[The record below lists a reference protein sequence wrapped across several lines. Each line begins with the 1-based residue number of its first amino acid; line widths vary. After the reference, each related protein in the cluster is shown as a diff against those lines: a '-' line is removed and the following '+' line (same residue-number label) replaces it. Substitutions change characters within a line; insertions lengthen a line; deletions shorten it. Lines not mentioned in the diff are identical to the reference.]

1 MRYKEFNTQR
11 VLEDCI
17 SLFWDNGFGACAIN
31 DIVSKTNVN
40 RFSLYQEFENKEGIL
55 HQSMQ
60 LYQHR
65 YSNEQQKLLLSN
77 KPLKT
82 VLKEFFISF
91 LSDSNTHPT
100 GDYILHIATELADT
114 NSKVKNT
121 LDTYLNNL
129 QSQFKLL
136 FNKHLETKSHATF
149 LAKHVTA
156 LFCTSMCYSVI
167 HPYQNRISLVD
178 NGLNILLNKTTNH
191 VPKA

>member
-17 SLFWDNGFGACAIN
+17 SLFWDNGFVACAVK

-40 RFSLYQEFENKEGIL
+40 RFSLYQEFKNKEGIL

-65 YSNEQQKLLLSN
+65 YSAKQQELLLSN
-77 KPLKT
+77 KPIKT
-82 VLKEFFISF
+82 ILKEFFISF
-91 LSDSNTHPT
+91 LSDSNTHPP
-100 GDYILHIATELADT
+100 GDYILHISTELADT
-114 NSKVKNT
+114 NIKVKNT
-121 LDTYLNNL
+121 LDAYLNNL
-129 QSQFKLL
+129 QNQFELL
-136 FNKHLETKSHATF
+136 FKKHSKTIEQPEF

-167 HPYQNRISLVD
+167 HPYKNRVSLVD
-178 NGLNILLNKTTNH
+178 NGLNILLNKTTSYASN
-191 VPKA
+191 A

>member
-60 LYQHR
+60 LYEHR
-65 YSNEQQKLLLSN
+65 YSTKQQELLLSN
-77 KPLKT
+77 KPIKT

-91 LSDSNTHPT
+91 LSDSNTHPP

-114 NSKVKNT
+114 NIKVKNT
-121 LDTYLNNL
+121 LDAYLNKL
-129 QSQFKLL
+129 QVQFELL
-136 FNKHLETKSHATF
+136 LQKHAETKIQSVF

-167 HPYQNRISLVD
+167 HPYKNRISLVD
-178 NGLNILLNKTTNH
+178 NGLNILLNNNTTHATN
-191 VPKA
+191 A